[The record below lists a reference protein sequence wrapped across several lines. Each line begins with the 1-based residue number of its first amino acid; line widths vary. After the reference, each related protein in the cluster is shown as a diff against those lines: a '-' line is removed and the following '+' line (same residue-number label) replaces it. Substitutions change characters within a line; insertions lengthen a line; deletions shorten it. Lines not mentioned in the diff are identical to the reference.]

1 MYLSERG
8 LSLGREGL
16 KVVEVLTTESGMR
29 EDMSDEAENR
39 TIICSSFKCSLKIKN
54 NEMVQ
59 YVFGC
64 LHR

>member
-1 MYLSERG
+1 M
-8 LSLGREGL
+8 SLGREGL

-64 LHR
+64 

>member
-1 MYLSERG
+1 VCLLERRG

-39 TIICSSFKCSLKIKN
+39 TIICSSLKCSLKIKN
-54 NEMVQ
+54 NEIVQ

-64 LHR
+64 